1 MFHMIIRKGRDEVVA
16 MIILGL
22 QSQRNVLLLITTLLD
37 RRDKVLRQQLALL
50 VELVIGSL

>member
-1 MFHMIIRKGRDEVVA
+1 MIIRKGRDEVVA